1 MSKLFPSFSKN
12 NQTLTGKTE
21 AGAIVTASFNGQV
34 IGTAVADQ
42 KGKYSLQL
50 DNAYLNGEEIKVVAQ
65 DSSGN
70 SSVAHVV
77 KAKDKTAPTLLT
89 EELDETGQLIKG
101 VSEAGA
107 TITATLNGKVIGK
120 GIADD
125 QGAYQL
131 TLNKAYVNGETIQ
144 VTAKDQAG
152 NTMSPHTVTT
162 LDITAPTQLSQ
173 SISKDNQ
180 TVTGKTE
187 AGATVIASFNGQ
199 VIGTAVA
206 DQKGKYSLQ
215 LDKAYL
221 NGEEIKVVAQD
232 SSGNSS
238 VAHVVKAKDKT
249 APTLLTE
256 ELDETGQLIKGVSEA
271 GATITATLNG
281 KVIGKGIADDQG
293 AYQLTLNKAYVNGE
307 TIQVTAKDQAGN
319 TMSPH
324 TVTTLDITAPT
335 QLSQSIS
342 KDNQTVTGKTEAG
355 ATVIASF
362 NGQVIGTAVADQKG
376 KYSLQLDK
384 AYLNGE
390 EIKVVAQ
397 DSSGNSS
404 VAHVVKAKDKTAP
417 TLLTE
422 ELDETGQL
430 IKGVSEAGATITATL
445 NGKVIGKGIADDQG
459 AYQLTLNKAYVNGET
474 IQVTA
479 KDQAGNTMSP
489 HTVTT
494 LDITAPTQLSQSISK
509 DNQTVTGKTEAGATV
524 IASFNGQVIGTAVAD
539 QKGKYSLQLDKAYL
553 NGEEIKVVA
562 QDQSGN
568 SSVAHV
574 VKAKDKTAP
583 TVLTE
588 ELDETGQLIKGVSE
602 AGATITATLNGKVI
616 GKGIADDQGV
626 YQLNLNKIYNHGET
640 IYVAAKDK
648 AGNASKSHEIK
659 VFDID
664 APDTTAPESLTQELG
679 TDNQTITGSTEKS
692 ATITVSHDG
701 KVVGTA
707 VADANGKY
715 SVSLDKAY
723 NNGEKLE
730 VVAKDQAG
738 NATQPNQITAPDT
751 TAPSSLTQA
760 ISTDGQTII
769 GSTESGATVT
779 AMYEGKVVGTAVAGT
794 DGHYTLTLNPAFT
807 NGESIQVTATDKVNN
822 STQPTTITA
831 PDTTA
836 PAALMQEL
844 GTDNQTIT
852 GSTEKSAT
860 ITVSHDGKVV
870 GTAVADANGK
880 YSVSLDKAYNN
891 GEKLEV
897 VAKDQAGNATQPN
910 QITAPDTTAPSSLTQ
925 AISTDGQ
932 TIIGSTESGATVT
945 AMYEGKVVGTAVAGT
960 DGHYTLTLNP
970 AFTNGESLQVT
981 ATDKVNNSTQPTTIT
996 APDTTAPESLTQ
1008 ELGADNRT
1016 ITGSTEKGATIT
1028 VSHNG
1033 KVVGT
1038 AVADANGQYSL
1049 SLDKA
1054 YSNVEKL
1061 EVIAKDAAHNSTAP
1075 ITIIAP
1081 DTTAPIVF
1089 TQVISKDG
1097 QTITG
1102 STEAGAT
1109 VTAEYNGKVVGTA
1122 TAGTDG
1128 HYTLSLTPAFSNG
1141 ESLRVTATDKV
1152 NNSTQPTTITA
1163 PDTTA
1168 PATLTQELDTDNQTM
1183 TGSTEQGATVTVSHH
1198 GKVVGT
1204 AVADANGQYSLSLDK
1219 AYNNGEK
1226 LAVTAQ
1232 DPSDNA
1238 LTHNLYAPMAE
1249 IQSGNIHFALSKHFI
1264 THVDNQTQTID
1275 HYDLN
1280 SSLTNFNFE
1289 VTGNNGLITVDLTNN
1304 SRVIQGSY
1312 TYTLSG
1318 NGRNSSGS
1326 SSISSVGSTYKEL
1339 VIAENLSPGFYSLK
1353 LNVNSSSMASL
1364 NIQQDIEVTSL
1375 TFNGYEVT
1383 TGNIFIDS
1391 NGIVSAPENYILKL
1405 GNQEVSFDV
1414 DKGNIES
1421 LVYETE
1427 HGYLTLNADGSY
1439 TYESNWA
1446 ESSVDEESLHDQLNI
1461 EIMSMDGETQG
1472 SYQIDITPDI
1482 NSVVIDELNFNEV
1495 EDADLAE
1502 FNDSTDDSS
1511 FEQDFIWDYEAIF
1524 NQMNVNEPLQ
1534 FSMNEDSLFNVL
1546 NVVEEDSEDSQFN
1559 FTEEQGVLSSIDP
1572 LLVNTSSND
1581 IPLSEFLRETPTKST
1596 ALMSNKVPTVL
1607 SNYENDLFNEL
1618 LTQNTTL
1625 I

>member
-1 MSKLFPSFSKN
+1 MSKLFPSFSKD
-12 NQTLTGKTE
+12 NQTVTGKTE
-21 AGAIVTASFNGQV
+21 AGATVIASFNGQV

-50 DNAYLNGEEIKVVAQ
+50 DKAYLNGEEIKVVAQ
-65 DSSGN
+65 DQSGN

-125 QGAYQL
+125 QG
-131 TLNKAYVNGETIQ
+131 T
-144 VTAKDQAG
+144 
-152 NTMSPHTVTT
+152 
-162 LDITAPTQLSQ
+162 
-173 SISKDNQ
+173 
-180 TVTGKTE
+180 
-187 AGATVIASFNGQ
+187 
-199 VIGTAVA
+199 
-206 DQKGKYSLQ
+206 
-215 LDKAYL
+215 
-221 NGEEIKVVAQD
+221 
-232 SSGNSS
+232 
-238 VAHVVKAKDKT
+238 
-249 APTLLTE
+249 
-256 ELDETGQLIKGVSEA
+256 
-271 GATITATLNG
+271 
-281 KVIGKGIADDQG
+281 
-293 AYQLTLNKAYVNGE
+293 
-307 TIQVTAKDQAGN
+307 
-319 TMSPH
+319 
-324 TVTTLDITAPT
+324 
-335 QLSQSIS
+335 
-342 KDNQTVTGKTEAG
+342 
-355 ATVIASF
+355 
-362 NGQVIGTAVADQKG
+362 
-376 KYSLQLDK
+376 
-384 AYLNGE
+384 
-390 EIKVVAQ
+390 
-397 DSSGNSS
+397 
-404 VAHVVKAKDKTAP
+404 
-417 TLLTE
+417 
-422 ELDETGQL
+422 
-430 IKGVSEAGATITATL
+430 
-445 NGKVIGKGIADDQG
+445 
-459 AYQLTLNKAYVNGET
+459 YQLTLNKAYVNGET

-583 TVLTE
+583 TLLTE

-836 PAALMQEL
+836 PAALTQEL

-852 GSTEKSAT
+852 GSTE
-860 ITVSHDGKVV
+860 
-870 GTAVADANGK
+870 
-880 YSVSLDKAYNN
+880 
-891 GEKLEV
+891 
-897 VAKDQAGNATQPN
+897 Q
-910 QITAPDTTAPSSLTQ
+910 
-925 AISTDGQ
+925 
-932 TIIGSTESGATVT
+932 
-945 AMYEGKVVGTAVAGT
+945 
-960 DGHYTLTLNP
+960 
-970 AFTNGESLQVT
+970 
-981 ATDKVNNSTQPTTIT
+981 
-996 APDTTAPESLTQ
+996 
-1008 ELGADNRT
+1008 
-1016 ITGSTEKGATIT
+1016 GATIT

-1038 AVADANGQYSL
+1038 AVADANGQYS
-1049 SLDKA
+1049 
-1054 YSNVEKL
+1054 
-1061 EVIAKDAAHNSTAP
+1061 I
-1075 ITIIAP
+1075 
-1081 DTTAPIVF
+1081 
-1089 TQVISKDG
+1089 
-1097 QTITG
+1097 
-1102 STEAGAT
+1102 
-1109 VTAEYNGKVVGTA
+1109 
-1122 TAGTDG
+1122 
-1128 HYTLSLTPAFSNG
+1128 
-1141 ESLRVTATDKV
+1141 
-1152 NNSTQPTTITA
+1152 
-1163 PDTTA
+1163 
-1168 PATLTQELDTDNQTM
+1168 
-1183 TGSTEQGATVTVSHH
+1183 
-1198 GKVVGT
+1198 
-1204 AVADANGQYSLSLDK
+1204 SLDK

-1238 LTHNLYAPMAE
+1238 LTHNLYAPIAE

-1264 THVDNQTQTID
+1264 TQVDNQTQTID